1 MAKTSLPEGAAS
13 LCFHGLQSLSKSPQA
28 LLGTKLPE
36 AVASAEEGECGGV
49 SFGQLEQLRE
59 GGLTN
64 GWLEGAGGSN
74 LGLRG
79 VETVG

>member
-1 MAKTSLPEGAAS
+1 VTKTSLPESAAS
-13 LCFHGLQSLSKSPQA
+13 LRFRGLQSHSKSLQA
-28 LLGTKLPE
+28 LLGTKLSE
-36 AVASAEEGECGGV
+36 AVASAEESKCGGV

-64 GWLEGAGGSN
+64 GWLEGAGDSN

>member
-1 MAKTSLPEGAAS
+1 M
-13 LCFHGLQSLSKSPQA
+13 
-28 LLGTKLPE
+28 LGTEVPE
-36 AVASAEEGECGGV
+36 AVASAEESECGGV
-49 SFGQLEQLRE
+49 SFGQLEQLRK

-64 GWLEGAGGSN
+64 GWLEGAGDSN

>member
-1 MAKTSLPEGAAS
+1 MTKTSLPEGAAS
-13 LCFHGLQSLSKSPQA
+13 LCFRGLQSRSKSLQT

-49 SFGQLEQLRE
+49 SFGQLEQLWERR
-59 GGLTN
+59 LTN
-64 GWLEGAGGSN
+64 GWLEGAEGSN